1 VSALIDFRPVKRLD
15 VYAGVMYS
23 IASGGIA
30 SGYIRNTN
38 IDPTIGLRLSF

>member
-1 VSALIDFRPVKRLD
+1 MIDFRPVKRLD

-23 IASGGIA
+23 LASGGIA
-30 SGYIRNTN
+30 SGYIRSNN

>member
-1 VSALIDFRPVKRLD
+1 VKRLD

-30 SGYIRNTN
+30 SGYIHSTN